1 MYIMV
6 HISLGSLAYNKIK
19 EQMYNKTNMINLY
32 IIFMSYNLRRFRMT
46 AELADLLT
54 RKIKYA
60 LYIPVSYTHL
70 TLPTNRE
77 V

>member
-60 LYIPVSYTHL
+60 LYIQHVCT
-70 TLPTNRE
+70 
-77 V
+77 